1 MKKLILLGLMAFCI
15 IMAGCQMDKDIS
27 DTPKSKTETVKIT
40 IPSELALQHAI
51 DSQLEAL
58 NLRERLETDPDG
70 TQNISLTKEEQQTLL
85 NGVKEEVDSFIKE
98 LHEDN
103 LNNYISEVSYDES
116 METFTIHI
124 NKDMWSEDTSAS
136 VCFFTYGDLYQTIN
150 RKDAEDIVTSVKFIE
165 DGTDNILG
173 EETSKEK

>member
-1 MKKLILLGLMAFCI
+1 M
-15 IMAGCQMDKDIS
+15 
-27 DTPKSKTETVKIT
+27 
-40 IPSELALQHAI
+40 
-51 DSQLEAL
+51 
-58 NLRERLETDPDG
+58 
-70 TQNISLTKEEQQTLL
+70 
-85 NGVKEEVDSFIKE
+85 KEEVDSFIKE